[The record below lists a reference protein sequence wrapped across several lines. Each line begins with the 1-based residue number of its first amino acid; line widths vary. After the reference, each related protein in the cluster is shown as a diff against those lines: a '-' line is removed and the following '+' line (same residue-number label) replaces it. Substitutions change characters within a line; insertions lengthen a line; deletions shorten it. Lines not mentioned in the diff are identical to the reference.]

1 MSPLLPSK
9 MTIQLPNVGPQPKF
23 VVSFLSAVFGIGTG
37 LLFCVALNK
46 SINTRVIKT
55 CNSDLYQIVYI
66 RTAVGDSYGCVSK
79 AVLQG
84 PAAPIKP

>member
-1 MSPLLPSK
+1 MA
-9 MTIQLPNVGPQPKF
+9 IQLPKPKS
-23 VVSFLSAVFGIGTG
+23 VVPFLSAVFGIGTG

-66 RTAVGDSYGCVSK
+66 PTAIGDSYGCISR

-84 PAAPIKP
+84 PASPIKP